1 MESNK
6 IQQVEKTTFT
16 EIKVQERKHL
26 QEWIADNP
34 NIFGEELLIIQK
46 EFAGFDDTNERLD
59 LLALDKNKNLVIIEN
74 KLDDSGKD
82 AVWQALKYAGYCSNL
97 DTKDIV
103 KVFQNYLD
111 KNCINEVKN
120 QNRSAEQII
129 SKFLDEEI
137 SEIQLNGV
145 GTQRIILVAA
155 NYRKEVTN
163 TMLWLLSQYGLD
175 CQCFRVTP
183 YIHEK
188 DKFLTVDKILP
199 PADSQEFMIGLAKK
213 GIEEKISE
221 TEKTHAQVIRKEYW
235 QYLLKKLK
243 NSNLNIFDNVSA
255 TNEQWIS
262 AGSGFSGMPYS
273 FIFGKKE
280 IRVEMTILPSDEK
293 KNVKVFNYL
302 RNKNAEI
309 ENKFGCPLEWLE
321 LIGKKSCRIQ
331 YSCNI
336 DAYDKNNWENI
347 SKWHIDH
354 MIKFKESLTPHL
366 RSAYNLI
373 KVNSN

>member
-74 KLDDSGKD
+74 KLVDSGKD

-137 SEIQLNGV
+137 SEIQL
-145 GTQRIILVAA
+145 
-155 NYRKEVTN
+155 
-163 TMLWLLSQYGLD
+163 
-175 CQCFRVTP
+175 
-183 YIHEK
+183 
-188 DKFLTVDKILP
+188 
-199 PADSQEFMIGLAKK
+199 
-213 GIEEKISE
+213 
-221 TEKTHAQVIRKEYW
+221 
-235 QYLLKKLK
+235 
-243 NSNLNIFDNVSA
+243 
-255 TNEQWIS
+255 
-262 AGSGFSGMPYS
+262 
-273 FIFGKKE
+273 
-280 IRVEMTILPSDEK
+280 
-293 KNVKVFNYL
+293 
-302 RNKNAEI
+302 
-309 ENKFGCPLEWLE
+309 
-321 LIGKKSCRIQ
+321 
-331 YSCNI
+331 
-336 DAYDKNNWENI
+336 
-347 SKWHIDH
+347 
-354 MIKFKESLTPHL
+354 
-366 RSAYNLI
+366 
-373 KVNSN
+373 